1 MAINFDDAFIKNYMD
16 TMYPQPPEEPAQGTM
31 LAAGPVTSDAPQAFI
46 GTRLNVP
53 RAGQAQPTPEE
64 RQRLGVQLFDTLAGM
79 PKGAIQATA
88 GLPGDLE
95 SIGRAVLD
103 YFGYN
108 VNQETVLPTAE
119 DVAKR
124 LESVLGPVVPKGQ
137 TTIVPTAEREQAAK
151 MGETIGEFLPV
162 AGVPEVVVGGGKA
175 IGRAARAAKGNPS
188 GILLQDA
195 AGADVPVMKAPKVE
209 SKAFKNWFGD
219 SKAVDEANKPIV
231 VYHARRGDF
240 EAFDPNMGEGKTAD
254 TGTFFSTSPEVA
266 ATYNTSSEHNIVP
279 AYLSLKKP
287 FIVDFNGANWN
298 RAGEDALVKLPD
310 GTEDDLLSYFGAG
323 RDEVVST
330 DDVARLA
337 REQGYDGVIIRNV
350 VDHGPAGRF
359 STEEAFKP
367 TDIYVAFKPEQI
379 KSVMNKGT
387 FDPDDP
393 RMLYGAGGTGVAV
406 QQEENQ

>member
-1 MAINFDDAFIKNYMD
+1 MIDQRFMQSLADDMKDPMLGEEAA
-16 TMYPQPPEEPAQGTM
+16 PEM
-31 LAAGPVTSDAPQAFI
+31 LLAAGPARTDAPQAFV

-53 RAGQAQPTPEE
+53 RAGQPQPTKEE
-64 RQRLGVQLFDTLAGM
+64 RQRLGIQLFDSLAGM
-79 PKGAIQATA
+79 PKGVIQQTA
-88 GLPGDLE
+88 GFAGDLE

-103 YFGYN
+103 YFGYD
-108 VNQETVLPTAE
+108 VNQETALPTTE
-119 DVAKR
+119 DIAKR
-124 LESVLGPVVPKGQ
+124 LESALGPVVPKGQ
-137 TTIVPTAEREQAAK
+137 TTVVPTAEREKAAR
-151 MGETIGEFLPV
+151 MGETVGEFLPV
-162 AGVPEVVVGGGKA
+162 AGVPEAVVRGGKA

-209 SKAFKNWFGD
+209 SKAFKNWFGE
-219 SKAVDEANKPIV
+219 SKVVDEANKPIV

-254 TGTFFSTSPEVA
+254 TGTFFSASPEVA

-279 AYLSLKKP
+279 AYLSLKNP
-287 FIVDFNGANWN
+287 LIVDFNGANWN
-298 RAGEDALVKLPD
+298 NAGKDALVKLPD
-310 GTEDDLLSYFGAG
+310 GTDDDLLSYFG
-323 RDEVVST
+323 DWVDDVVST

-337 REQGYDGVIIRNV
+337 RLQGKDGVIIRNV

-393 RMLYGAGGTGVAV
+393 RMLYGAGGAGVAA